1 MKKLSLSL
9 LGLAGV
15 LSATGCGGTKE
26 TIVNKQISV
35 LDYSMTQVSHFDN
48 SAKSIRADKSH
59 IVLLVG
65 DSESFNVVVSPL
77 VAYSGELEY
86 NMLDESVANFIDD
99 GSIYG
104 IKAGETYLRISAKND
119 PTVYTDIKI
128 TVQDAITDGWKT
140 ALAEVTALT
149 KKLKK
154 YQDDNEIARKEIIQ
168 ETVNGYY
175 ITLKN
180 GEPYRY
186 TKMTNRYVASPKD
199 AFFSLSQSFETKH
212 LGDDYSNFENVTY
225 TFFVNKDYSNAIYK
239 SNDIV
244 KHRFQRLDTTSY
256 VGTYT
261 RYEVLLKILGAF
273 FTKGSKIMTDVV
285 DADLNITYLDGGEE
299 FADYKAQGAFAK
311 KFSGSFYDDEKT
323 MVNSLT
329 YNTYRSG
336 SFGTVGPADES
347 SFEVPAGTPITGYEK
362 MSHTW
367 IDGYYVRENLDIEYD
382 FKDGNDTYAYKVLL
396 EETYDYSL
404 SEVTYPNKSEYLEV
418 YSIGDL

>member
-35 LDYSMTQVSHFDN
+35 LDYSMTQVSHYDN
-48 SAKSIRADKSH
+48 SAKYIRADKSH
-59 IVLLVG
+59 MVLLVG
-65 DSESFNVVVSPL
+65 DSESFNVSISPL
-77 VAYSGELEY
+77 VAFSGELEY
-86 NMLDESVANFIDD
+86 NMLDDSIASYVD
-99 GSIYG
+99 GGVYAV
-104 IKAGETYLRISAKND
+104 KAGETYLRISAKND

-128 TVQDAITDGWKT
+128 TVQDAITDGWKSAT
-140 ALAEVTALT
+140 DDAVSLT

-168 ETVNGYY
+168 ETVKGYY

-180 GEPYRY
+180 GQPYRY

-212 LGDDYSNFENVTY
+212 LGDDYSNFESVTY

-285 DADLNITYLDGGEE
+285 DSDLNQTYLYGGEE
-299 FADYKAQGAFAK
+299 FADYRGQGAFAK
-311 KFSGSFYDDEKT
+311 KFSGEFYDDEKT
-323 MVNSLT
+323 MVKTLT
-329 YNTYRSG
+329 YNTFRSG
-336 SFGTVGPADES
+336 NFGTVGAGDES
-347 SFEVPAGTPITGYEK
+347 AFEVPAGTPITGYEK
-362 MSHTW
+362 MSHSW

-382 FKDGNDTYAYKVLL
+382 FKDGSDTYAYKVLL
-396 EETYDYSL
+396 EETFDYSL